1 MKKAFILHFAA
12 YASGRESQIAVFSW
26 AIKNVGHVWSPA
38 FRRPLER
45 NLVII
50 DVTTLRRRKPFKAI
64 IRDWRKR
71 LSGRLWGLRSAAAEA
86 LQGGDALIFVASNVC
101 PATDRR
107 MAGLCAFQNGR
118 TRLLRRAV
126 EGFYVSE
133 ARRN

>member
-1 MKKAFILHFAA
+1 
-12 YASGRESQIAVFSW
+12 
-26 AIKNVGHVWSPA
+26 
-38 FRRPLER
+38 LER
-45 NLVII
+45 NLVIS
-50 DVTTLRRRKPFKAI
+50 DVTTLRRRKLFKAI
-64 IRDWRKR
+64 IRDWRKAPER
-71 LSGRLWGLRSAAAEA
+71 QALGPTRGAAAEA

-107 MAGLCAFQNGR
+107 MASLCTFQNGR